1 MLKLKKESIHEERKK
16 DTGKRS
22 TLKSVQQVFFRTQL
36 VLIVSLATF
45 LGIAGIL
52 INIYFETEKR
62 DRNLQNVAETIAYS
76 PFLTNDVLTS
86 EGKNK
91 DLSEYL
97 DSLKEALGDI
107 DVISVVN
114 KERTRIYHSN
124 HGLIGTV
131 YDGVLP
137 DFESDKNGYDAVY
150 ETGPSGTQRRAY
162 AAIYDESGEYI
173 GVVMAIML
181 VKNIRSETAQILFI
195 FSLITLA
202 AILMELLISA
212 ELSGKIKKALLG
224 YEPDVFSA
232 MYQIRDSILETL
244 KEGILAVDQN
254 GIVQFANE
262 AAVNMLEEIQ
272 ADLGKT
278 IVGQNIGCLGDDMM
292 FVHTLESGKK
302 EFSRKL
308 GNANILVDKI
318 PIKEGENIIGA
329 IAIFHN
335 RAEYTKLMEDL
346 SGTRYLV
353 DSMRANNHD
362 FTNKLHVIL
371 GLIQMEMYEEATA
384 YIQNITMVQRSTISR
399 IMNAVD
405 APAIA
410 ALLIGKTARASELN
424 IKFVLRE
431 GCCYS
436 QSDMN
441 LPSEV
446 LVTIIG
452 NLIDNAFESMNENND
467 YSVQKELLFGIYSK
481 PGAVL
486 ITTDDTGSG
495 ISGENMEHIF
505 ENGYSTKGEGRGTG
519 LYQVKSMIDALGG
532 KITAESQVGVG
543 TSFSVS
549 FMEDK
554 E

>member
-22 TLKSVQQVFFRTQL
+22 TLKSVQQLFFRTQL

-52 INIYFETEKR
+52 INLYFETEKR

-76 PFLTNDVLTS
+76 PFLKNDVLTS
-86 EGKNK
+86 EGKSRI
-91 DLSEYL
+91 LSEYL

-114 KERTRIYHSN
+114 KDRTRIYHSN
-124 HGLIGTV
+124 HSLIGTV

-162 AAIYDESGEYI
+162 AAIYDESGEYV

-272 ADLGKT
+272 RDLGKD
-278 IVGQNIGCLGDDMM
+278 IVGQNIGCLGDDML

-495 ISGENMEHIF
+495 ISAENMEHIF

>member
-1 MLKLKKESIHEERKK
+1 MKLKKESIHEERKK
-16 DTGKRS
+16 DIRKKS
-22 TLKSVQQVFFRTQL
+22 MLKSVQQLFFRTQL
-36 VLIVSLATF
+36 VLIVSLAAF

-52 INIYFETEKR
+52 INLYFETEKR

-212 ELSGKIKKALLG
+212 ELSGKIKKDLLG

-318 PIKEGENIIGA
+318 PIEEGGSIIGA

-405 APAIA
+405 VPAIA

-424 IKFVLRE
+424 IKFILRE

-436 QSDMN
+436 QSHMN

>member
-1 MLKLKKESIHEERKK
+1 MKLKKESIHEERKK
-16 DTGKRS
+16 DIRKKS
-22 TLKSVQQVFFRTQL
+22 MLKSVQQLFFRTQL
-36 VLIVSLATF
+36 VLIVSLAAF

-52 INIYFETEKR
+52 INLYFETEKR

-318 PIKEGENIIGA
+318 PIEEGGSIIGA

-405 APAIA
+405 VPAIA

>member
-1 MLKLKKESIHEERKK
+1 MKLKKESIHEERKK
-16 DTGKRS
+16 DIRKKS
-22 TLKSVQQVFFRTQL
+22 MLKSVQQLFFRTQL
-36 VLIVSLATF
+36 VLIVSLAAF

-52 INIYFETEKR
+52 INLYFETEKR

-292 FVHTLESGKK
+292 FVHTLKSGKK

-318 PIKEGENIIGA
+318 PIEEGGSIIGA

-436 QSDMN
+436 QSHMN

-519 LYQVKSMIDALGG
+519 LYQVKSMIDSLGG

>member
-1 MLKLKKESIHEERKK
+1 MLNLKKESIHEECKK

-22 TLKSVQQVFFRTQL
+22 MLKSVQQLFFRTQL

-52 INIYFETEKR
+52 INLYFETEKR

-76 PFLTNDVLTS
+76 PFLTNDVLNS
-86 EGKNK
+86 EGKSK
-91 DLSEYL
+91 ELCEYL

-114 KERTRIYHSN
+114 KDRTRIYHSN
-124 HGLIGTV
+124 HSLIGTV

-137 DFESDKNGYDAVY
+137 DFESGKKGYDAVY

-162 AAIYDESGEYI
+162 AAIYGESGEYI
-173 GVVMAIML
+173 GGVMAIML

-272 ADLGKT
+272 TDLGKD
-278 IVGQNIGCLGDDMM
+278 IVGQNIGYLGDDMI
-292 FVHTLESGKK
+292 FIHTLESGKK

-519 LYQVKSMIDALGG
+519 LYQVKTMIDALGG

>member
-16 DTGKRS
+16 DIRKKS
-22 TLKSVQQVFFRTQL
+22 MLKSVQQLFFRTQL
-36 VLIVSLATF
+36 VLIVSLAAF

-52 INIYFETEKR
+52 INLYFETEKR

-91 DLSEYL
+91 DISEYL

-318 PIKEGENIIGA
+318 PIEEGGSIIGA

-405 APAIA
+405 VPAIA

-424 IKFVLRE
+424 IKFILRE

-495 ISGENMEHIF
+495 ISGESMEHIF

>member
-1 MLKLKKESIHEERKK
+1 MKLKKESIHEERKK
-16 DTGKRS
+16 DIRKKS
-22 TLKSVQQVFFRTQL
+22 MLKSVQQLFFRTQL
-36 VLIVSLATF
+36 VLIVSLAAF

-52 INIYFETEKR
+52 INLYFETEKR

-76 PFLTNDVLTS
+76 PFLKNDVLTS

-318 PIKEGENIIGA
+318 PIEEGGSIIGA

-405 APAIA
+405 VPAIA

-424 IKFVLRE
+424 IKFILRE

-436 QSDMN
+436 QSHMN

-519 LYQVKSMIDALGG
+519 LYQVKSMIDSLGG

>member
-1 MLKLKKESIHEERKK
+1 MKLKKESIHEERKK

-22 TLKSVQQVFFRTQL
+22 TLKSVQQLFFRTQL

-52 INIYFETEKR
+52 INLYFETEKR

-76 PFLTNDVLTS
+76 PFLKNDVLTS
-86 EGKNK
+86 EGKRRI
-91 DLSEYL
+91 LSEYL

-114 KERTRIYHSN
+114 KDRTRIYHSN
-124 HGLIGTV
+124 HSLIGTV
-131 YDGVLP
+131 YEGVLP

-162 AAIYDESGEYI
+162 AAIYDESGEYV
-173 GVVMAIML
+173 GVVMAIIL

-272 ADLGKT
+272 RDLGKD

>member
-1 MLKLKKESIHEERKK
+1 MKLKKESIHEERKK
-16 DTGKRS
+16 DIRKKS
-22 TLKSVQQVFFRTQL
+22 MLKSVQQLFFRTQL
-36 VLIVSLATF
+36 VLIVSLAAF

-52 INIYFETEKR
+52 INLYFETEKR

-318 PIKEGENIIGA
+318 PIEEGGSIIGA

-405 APAIA
+405 VPAIA

-424 IKFVLRE
+424 IKFILRE

-436 QSDMN
+436 QSHMN

-519 LYQVKSMIDALGG
+519 LYQVKSTIDSLGG

>member
-1 MLKLKKESIHEERKK
+1 MKLKKESIHEERKK
-16 DTGKRS
+16 DIRKKS
-22 TLKSVQQVFFRTQL
+22 MLKSVQQLFFRTQL
-36 VLIVSLATF
+36 VLIVSLAAF

-52 INIYFETEKR
+52 INLYFETEKR

-292 FVHTLESGKK
+292 FVHTLKSGKK

-318 PIKEGENIIGA
+318 PIEEGGSIIGA

-431 GCCYS
+431 GCRYS